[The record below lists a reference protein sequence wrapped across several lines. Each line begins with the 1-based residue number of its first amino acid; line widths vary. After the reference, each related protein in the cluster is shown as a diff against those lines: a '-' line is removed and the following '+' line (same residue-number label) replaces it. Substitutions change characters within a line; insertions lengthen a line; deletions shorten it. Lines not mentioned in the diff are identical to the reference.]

1 MLGRSEI
8 YLMIC
13 RARGSIGAMEYERA
27 VLQLL
32 VYCVTL
38 VMLYVVDSWSRR

>member
-1 MLGRSEI
+1 MLAKTEIFLTISRS
-8 YLMIC
+8 C
-13 RARGSIGAMEYERA
+13 ANIGAMEYERA

-38 VMLYVVDSWSRR
+38 VMLYVVDAWSRR

>member
-1 MLGRSEI
+1 MSEI

-32 VYCVTL
+32 VYGVTL
-38 VMLYVVDSWSRR
+38 FMLYAVDRWYRG